1 VEAAVAGLRA
11 ALPGL
16 VEPGVG
22 GGYRLAT

>member
-1 VEAAVAGLRA
+1 VAGLRA